1 MKVNG
6 NLNRILSLLERA
18 REESN
23 SSNRLE
29 QIANNRFV
37 YSVNVKGRC
46 VCVICE
52 LNYEKM
58 RKSNRVIGL
67 KPIDKLDKEKEEKR
81 ILEKKL
87 TKFDFVVI
95 NNGVNEYPLII
106 LFEEDLEETK
116 VNFAFLKNENK
127 ENISGLVIKPI
138 FFKNEEKE
146 LTVLIDDI
154 EIKKEDIFSEQKIC
168 AGRKL
173 LILKDGRKFIV
184 NSRIH

>member
-6 NLNRILSLLERA
+6 NLNRILSMLEKA

-23 SSNRLE
+23 KSNRLE
-29 QIANNRFV
+29 PIEDNRFV
-37 YSVNVKGRC
+37 YSVNVEGHC

-52 LNYEKM
+52 LNDEKM

-67 KPIDKLDKEKEEKR
+67 KPIDKLDKEREENR

-87 TKFDFVVI
+87 TKFDFLVI
-95 NNGVNEYPLII
+95 NNGLNQYPVI
-106 LFEEDLEETK
+106 LLEEDLEDTK
-116 VNFAFLKNENK
+116 VTYIFLKNEDK
-127 ENISGLVIKPI
+127 ENIRGFVIKPI
-138 FFKNEEKE
+138 FFKNKEKE
-146 LTVLIDDI
+146 LTLLIDEI
-154 EIKKEDIFSEQKIC
+154 EVNKENIFFEQKIC

-173 LILKDGRKFIV
+173 IVMKDGKKFIA